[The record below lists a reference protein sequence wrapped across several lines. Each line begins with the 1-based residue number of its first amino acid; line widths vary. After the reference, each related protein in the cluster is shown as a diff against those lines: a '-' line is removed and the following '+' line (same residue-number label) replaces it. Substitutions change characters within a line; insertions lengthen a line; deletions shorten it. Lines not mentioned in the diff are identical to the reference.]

1 MTDREM
7 NMYGCTLDEI
17 KEAVQDSHKPFMGG
31 EEMLAMSWLSDAQ
44 ELIAMGAGDRARQH
58 INRAKYVL
66 SERIRI
72 IDALRQAS

>member
-7 NMYGCTLDEI
+7 NMYGCTVAEI
-17 KEAVQDSHKPFMGG
+17 KEAMKDSHKPFMGG

-44 ELIAMGAGDRARQH
+44 ELIAMGASDRARQN
-58 INRAKYVL
+58 INRAKYIL

-72 IDALRQAS
+72 IDALRQTG